1 MNKISIIHYYYSYLN
16 GKSILFSF
24 SSVNSLFSNIEYIT
38 SLSLSFIFILY
49 YSVMSIDRVNH
60 VCLNK
65 IEILISYKFIYRY
78 SIYTEFSNNGH
89 SIKFYSI
96 NSIFIILPCIIIYIH
111 GYIVRAVVCCIW
123 IWYFGGPFIYEDHV
137 LLFFNRSCWSNWTI
151 EGVYGLCNWNRVGD
165 AFIQFIIIIIY
176 IFITYIYSI

>member
-78 SIYTEFSNNGH
+78 IYRIFEQWPFNKILFDEFD
-89 SIKFYSI
+89 FY
-96 NSIFIILPCIIIYIH
+96 
-111 GYIVRAVVCCIW
+111 
-123 IWYFGGPFIYEDHV
+123 
-137 LLFFNRSCWSNWTI
+137 
-151 EGVYGLCNWNRVGD
+151 
-165 AFIQFIIIIIY
+165 
-176 IFITYIYSI
+176 YSFMYNYNT